1 MEYISKNNKRN
12 ELLRLAKQ
20 KALIFVKNNEI
31 KLAKI
36 SFLND
41 CLKNKL
47 YNEDFISNYIKY
59 TSDRDITEE
68 FFFDFN

>member
-1 MEYISKNNKRN
+1 
-12 ELLRLAKQ
+12 
-20 KALIFVKNNEI
+20 VKNNEI